1 MHTRQDFL
9 TRTHLKNSFTINFI
23 RNLFVVFISLFYI
36 QNIQAQQPQAVP
48 APQPKMTIKDA
59 KIKCKKEGK
68 TEEALIECIK
78 QNTLESK

>member
-9 TRTHLKNSFTINFI
+9 KKAHLKNSFTINFI

-48 APQPKMTIKDA
+48 APQPK
-59 KIKCKKEGK
+59 IKCKKEGK